1 MRYVRFICPSHAAYP
16 DQQLRS
22 SLSVSGIGTPYFK
35 IEVKGHGHS
44 VAGVDL
50 KICLC
55 MARLF
60 VTAAKPFSVTVWYCV
75 CSVSKLT

>member
-1 MRYVRFICPSHAAYP
+1 MLLIEITLRYGRFICRSHATYP
-16 DQQLRS
+16 DQKLRS
-22 SLSVSGIGTPYFK
+22 SLNMRGIGTPYFK

-55 MARLF
+55 MARLV
-60 VTAAKPFSVTVWYCV
+60 VTAAKPFSVTVW
-75 CSVSKLT
+75 